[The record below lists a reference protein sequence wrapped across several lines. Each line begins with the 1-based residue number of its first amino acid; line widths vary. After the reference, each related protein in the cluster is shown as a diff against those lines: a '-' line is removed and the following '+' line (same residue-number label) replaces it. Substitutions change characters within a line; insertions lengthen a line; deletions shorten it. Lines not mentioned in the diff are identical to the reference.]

1 MITEPLFLSIK
12 LATVVTFFLFLIG
25 VPLAGWL
32 SLTRR
37 KWKFMVEAIVA
48 LPIVLPPTVLGY
60 YILVAISP
68 NSVLGGWYQDL
79 FGSTLPFTFPGLV
92 LASIL
97 YSLPFAVQP
106 FLAAFESVDPRLSE
120 AAWVL
125 GASRSKT
132 FLTIVI
138 PSSIQG
144 LITGGVLSFAHTLGE
159 FGVVLLVGGN
169 IPGTTRVVSIS
180 IYDHVQA
187 LEYEQA
193 GQTSF
198 ILLVF
203 SFLVLA
209 MVYALNRKVWA
220 LPTTVGRATPG
231 RN

>member
-1 MITEPLFLSIK
+1 MLTEPLLLSIK
-12 LATVVTFFLFLIG
+12 LATVVTLCLFVVGI
-25 VPLAGWL
+25 PLAGWL

-37 KWKFMVEAIVA
+37 RWKFLVEAVVA

-68 NSVLGGWYQDL
+68 NSYLGALYLDL
-79 FGSTLPFTFPGLV
+79 FGSTLPFSFQGLV

-106 FLAAFESVDPRLSE
+106 FLAAFESVDPKLSE
-120 AAWVL
+120 AAWML
-125 GASRSKT
+125 GASRVKT
-132 FLTIVI
+132 FLTIVL
-138 PSSIQG
+138 PSSVQG

-169 IPGTTRVVSIS
+169 IPGSTRVVSIS

-193 GQTSF
+193 GQTSLV
-198 ILLVF
+198 LLVF
-203 SFLVLA
+203 SFMVLA
-209 MVYALNRKVWA
+209 AVYAANRKVWA
-220 LPTTVGRATPG
+220 VWPKGF
-231 RN
+231 